1 MSYNRWDNWK
11 NVVLAFISVR
21 PPDRV
26 RFFCVARQN
35 YWRLLNHVITDI
47 RLHWPEKLRV
57 IHASLTANMTIY
69 LVGSPMDPRWPT
81 SLRNFFTL
89 AGWGLNWIFMSNAT
103 RSAFRLLVM
112 LPTEA
117 QVSSGQSWE
126 GIMSGCKCPGQV
138 SMGKCPNTNTRTSLN
153 WCGRLISLN
162 SHDSRSI
169 MKSMIGVLHTVIS
182 KQIIYSHLTKTNA
195 EKFIREFAL
204 RCQNYPRLRTK

>member
-1 MSYNRWDNWK
+1 MTSHPKISRDQLLAVVEPCHNGHSSALTWK
-11 NVVLAFISVR
+11 TACDSCISDR
-21 PPDRV
+21 KYDYLSGRESNGPP
-26 RFFCVARQN
+26 
-35 YWRLLNHVITDI
+35 
-47 RLHWPEKLRV
+47 
-57 IHASLTANMTIY
+57 
-69 LVGSPMDPRWPT
+69 VGQ
-81 SLRNFFTL
+81 LRNFFTL

-138 SMGKCPNTNTRTSLN
+138 SMGKCPNTNTCTSLN
-153 WCGRLISLN
+153 WRGRLISLN